1 MEKKLKYITY
11 QTFPAKTANSIQTI
25 STLKHINRLGISTV
39 LIYPLRNQDSSDNLD
54 KIRRQY
60 EFHDE
65 IKLVGTIHPLPFKK
79 LKILEKYWYLISH
92 FLWSFFTVQKYYASQ
107 DELYLTRSEWVF
119 YFLSKKN
126 AKVIY
131 ECHQITKLKKALVSG
146 GLKSENSKVIALTY
160 DIKKE
165 LQPHNEAKVAVIASG
180 YDDDFF
186 FNQPEKKNHIVYAG
200 SLYRFGESRGLEII
214 FEETLKL
221 EMNDLKI
228 IIISSDEI
236 GIKSVEEKIIN
247 SNTNT
252 NVDYQILQKL
262 NQKQV
267 GEILSTAKVGLL
279 INNNSRHA
287 DLYSSPLKYFEYLA
301 SGLNVVATDLNS
313 HRNLPLSDEVDFYH
327 PNDFN
332 SFHSALKNAFN
343 KKNQTPLTVQDYS
356 MEKRINKILDLYN

>member
-54 KIRRQY
+54 QIRREY
-60 EFHDE
+60 DFHDE
-65 IKLVGTIHPLPFKK
+65 IQLIGTIHPLPFKK
-79 LKILEKYWYLISH
+79 IKILEKYWYLISH
-92 FLWSFFTVQKYYASQ
+92 FLWSFFTVQKYYVSQ

-131 ECHQITKLKKALVSG
+131 ECHQITKLKKVLVSA
-146 GLKSENSKVIALTY
+146 GLKSENSKVIALTD

-165 LQPHNEAKVAVIASG
+165 LQPHNQDKVGVIASG

-186 FNQPEKKNHIVYAG
+186 FNQSEKKNHIVFAG

-214 FEETLKL
+214 FENKLNL

-236 GIKSVEEKIIN
+236 EIKSVEEKIIN
-247 SNTNT
+247 SNTN
-252 NVDYQILQKL
+252 VEYQILQKL
-262 NQKQV
+262 NQRQV

-279 INNNSRHA
+279 INNTSRHA
-287 DLYSSPLKYFEYLA
+287 DLYTSPLKYFEYLA

-313 HRNLPLSDEVDFYH
+313 HRNLPLSDEIDFYQ
-327 PNDFN
+327 PNDVN
-332 SFHSALKNAFN
+332 SFYLALKNALN
-343 KKNQTPLTVQDYS
+343 KKNQIPLTIRDYS
-356 MEKRINKILDLYN
+356 IEKRVNKILNFYN

>member
-54 KIRRQY
+54 QIRRQY
-60 EFHDE
+60 DFHDE
-65 IKLVGTIHPLPFKK
+65 IQLVGTIHPLPFKK
-79 LKILEKYWYLISH
+79 FKILEKYWYLISH

-126 AKVIY
+126 AKVVY
-131 ECHQITKLKKALVSG
+131 ECHQITKLKKTLVTA
-146 GLKSENSKVIALTY
+146 GLKSDNSKVIALTD

-165 LQPHNEAKVAVIASG
+165 LQPHNDAKVGVVSSG

-186 FNQPEKKNHIVYAG
+186 YNQPEKKNHVVYAG

-214 FEETLKL
+214 FENTLKL
-221 EMNDLKI
+221 EMSDLKI
-228 IIISSDEI
+228 IIISSDEK
-236 GIKSVEEKIIN
+236 GIKSIEEKIIN
-247 SNTNT
+247 SKS

-279 INNNSRHA
+279 INNTSRHA
-287 DLYSSPLKYFEYLA
+287 DLYTSPLKYFEYLA

-313 HRNLPLSDEVDFYH
+313 HRKLPLSDDIDFYH

-332 SFHSALKNAFN
+332 SFQLALKSALN

-356 MEKRINKILDLYN
+356 MKKRVNKILDYFN